1 MAATLEQASV
11 VQDVDHIR
19 ISDGRKTMCNDDRR
33 AVFRKLIE
41 CLLYFLLRLGIKGRC
56 RFIENDDRRILEE
69 DASDGDTLLLPAR
82 KLHAALADLRLIAI
96 RKLSDEIICC
106 CQTCSLFDFLF
117 GRVLTAIRDILCD
130 GIPEEEN
137 ILLHDTDL
145 SSEILLAERRKRMSV
160 QHDFAFCRF
169 IEAKQQADERTL
181 PRPRLADESH
191 RLSGRDLKIQ
201 IMQDEMSGVIAEG

>member
-1 MAATLEQASV
+1 MAAALEQASV
-11 VQDVDHIR
+11 VQNVDHIR
-19 ISDGRKTMCNDDRR
+19 ISDGRETVCNDDRR

-56 RFIENDDRRILEE
+56 RFIKNDDRRILEE
-69 DASDGDTLLLPAR
+69 DASDGDTLLLPAG

-96 RKLSDEIICC
+96 RKLSDEIIRR
-106 CQTCSLFDFLF
+106 CQTCGLFDLLL
-117 GRVLTAIRDILCD
+117 GRVLTAICDILCD
-130 GIPEEEN
+130 GIPEEED

-145 SSEILLAERRKRMSV
+145 SSEVLLTERGKRMSI

-181 PRPRLADESH
+181 PCPRLADESH
-191 RLSGRDLKIQ
+191 RLSGRDLKGE
-201 IMQDEMSGVIAEG
+201 IMQDEMPRIVTEG

>member
-96 RKLSDEIICC
+96 RKLSDEIIRR
-106 CQTCSLFDFLF
+106 CQTCSLFDLLF